1 MLVFMET
8 NGNTEVKCPPVFA
21 KSHRNISRCAIMN
34 LICLVELF
42 DTHISAD
49 FFNLLHPMS
58 HAYSLPLFGL
68 LTEKIYNCIAAL
80 FFLCCYLIISSV
92 ILWKMCNETIHVIV

>member
-8 NGNTEVKCPPVFA
+8 NGNTEVNCPPVFA
-21 KSHRNISRCAIMN
+21 KSHRNLSRCAIIN

-42 DTHISAD
+42 DTNISAD

-68 LTEKIYNCIAAL
+68 LT
-80 FFLCCYLIISSV
+80 
-92 ILWKMCNETIHVIV
+92 

>member
-21 KSHRNISRCAIMN
+21 KSHRNLSRCAIIN

-42 DTHISAD
+42 DTNISAD
-49 FFNLLHPMS
+49 IFNLLHPMS
-58 HAYSLPLFGL
+58 HPYLVCGLKKFTTALLPYFSYVVTLS
-68 LTEKIYNCIAAL
+68 YQ
-80 FFLCCYLIISSV
+80 V
-92 ILWKMCNETIHVIV
+92 

>member
-21 KSHRNISRCAIMN
+21 KSHRNLSRCAIIN

-42 DTHISAD
+42 DTNISAD

-58 HAYSLPLFGL
+58 HPYLVCGL
-68 LTEKIYNCIAAL
+68 LKIYNCIAAL